1 MDSPP
6 SLDFDPDLNQAE
18 ETGLTGKQRTAVIG
32 GILLL
37 LLLIAGSV
45 LAVIAMLH
53 NPEGTE
59 TIRDVVIIF
68 VAIEALVI
76 GVVLV
81 LLIVQLARLSALIQ
95 NEVAPILKSTNETI
109 NTLRGTSEFLSDNMV
124 KPVMKANSAVAAV
137 RRVLALLGIGR
148 GS

>member
-1 MDSPP
+1 MASQSVPEVAP
-6 SLDFDPDLNQAE
+6 DPIE
-18 ETGLTGKQRTAVIG
+18 SEVEGLTTQQRAAAIG
-32 GILLL
+32 GIIVL

-45 LAVIAMLH
+45 FAVIAMLQ

-68 VAIEALVI
+68 VAVEALII

-81 LLIVQLARLSALIQ
+81 LLIVQLARLTALIQ
-95 NEVAPILKSTNETI
+95 NEVTPILKSTNETI

-124 KPVMKANSAVAAV
+124 KPVMKANSTAAAL
-137 RRVLALLGIGR
+137 RKVLSLLGIGR
-148 GS
+148 GN